1 MVAWKILLQ
10 KEEEMRFT
18 EIALPKVVE
27 LIRLPTKEIDSGEWR
42 QGYPLYE
49 DGNQPGGKNT
59 HLE

>member
-1 MVAWKILLQ
+1 MKF
-10 KEEEMRFT
+10 R
-18 EIALPKVVE
+18 EISLPKVVE
-27 LIRLPTKEIDSGEWR
+27 LIRLPIKEIDSSEWR